1 MDYEVDIFLI
11 FEELKAVHGCQP
23 PSAARKDLSEFL
35 QEKRTAFVKCYHIIA
50 VHPTTQVYLVRDLH
64 NTVHGGILRPAIH
77 LFLDAVTN
85 HGIPHVYYQALVGKH
100 TNSFL
105 LVINGSSATRL
116 RSFRKLNW
124 AIPMSK
130 VNTEM
135 VGDRWN
141 SQYTWGVASL
151 NLKKFKW

>member
-1 MDYEVDIFLI
+1 M
-11 FEELKAVHGCQP
+11 HGCKP

-77 LFLDAVTN
+77 LFLNAITN
-85 HGIPHVYYQALVGKH
+85 HGIPHVYYQAVVGKH

-105 LVINGSSATRL
+105 RVINGSSTTRL
-116 RSFRKLNW
+116 RSFRKLW

-135 VGDRWN
+135 VIDGTHSTLGELLR
-141 SQYTWGVASL
+141 SI
-151 NLKKFKW
+151 